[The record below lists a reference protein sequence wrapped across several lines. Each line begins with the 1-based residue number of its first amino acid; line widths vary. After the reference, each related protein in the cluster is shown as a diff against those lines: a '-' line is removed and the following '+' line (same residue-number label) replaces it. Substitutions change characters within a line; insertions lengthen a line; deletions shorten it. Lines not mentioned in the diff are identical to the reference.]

1 MVRPDSDRWVMRLR
15 PGVQDAGH
23 PVDLLPLRG
32 WKPRSLQG
40 LGGRSE
46 PSRGTVH
53 CQTARQRAETGRRPL
68 RRVGAADRGHLCGAG
83 LLPERA
89 PRLLRPQLRGPAGL
103 RTGPCGRDRAQWRA
117 YRPLFVSG
125 IRSPNS
131 PQRRPYMHELS
142 QDGFLDALRD
152 MGGTPAEVLAD
163 EMLTR
168 LFLPTTRA
176 EIRLAE
182 LWGDRHGKG
191 VNVPVTA
198 LYGQDDPVDGRDSM
212 RDWKLFTEQDCE
224 LLDVAGGHF
233 FLKTHRRSLL
243 DVINARLGDAGGE
256 SGLQG

>member
-15 PGVQDAGH
+15 PASRTPGIRLICFPYAGGS
-23 PVDLLPLRG
+23 PDLFRAWADGLSPHVELFTVRLPGRG
-32 WKPRSLQG
+32 PRLAEG
-40 LGGRSE
+40 LYAEWEPLIADTYAALASCLSE
-46 PSRGTVH
+46 PHAFYGHSFG
-53 CQTARQRAETGRRPL
+53 ARLAYELAHVAATEHGELTRR
-68 RRVGAADRGHLCGAG
+68 
-83 LLPERA
+83 
-89 PRLLRPQLRGPAGL
+89 
-103 RTGPCGRDRAQWRA
+103 
-117 YRPLFVSG
+117 LFVSG
-125 IRSPNS
+125 SRSPNS

-163 EMLTR
+163 EMLMR

-233 FLKTHRRSLL
+233 FLETHRRSLL